1 MKTLKRILLICIP
14 VISSYQM
21 KAQQEAMYT
30 HYMYNTLS
38 VNPAY
43 AGTREALTATLLHR
57 SQWLD
62 FKGAPVTQTFTLH
75 TPLKSR
81 KIGLG
86 FSAVNDQIGPMK
98 TTALY
103 VDFAYILKLTQK
115 SHLSFGLKGGM
126 NMMQIR
132 LNTLAL
138 DNGADPVFQSNISSQ
153 MLPNFGFGMYYYRDR
168 FYAGISTPKLLENN
182 FKTNESSG
190 STQFSKEQRHY
201 FLIMGTQVKIKETLE
216 FKPTALVKVTP
227 GAPVEADVTAAFIFN
242 KRLLA
247 GAMFRTGDALGAQVG
262 FNISEQFYAGY
273 SFDWSYGN
281 KTFKYNT
288 GSHEIVLRY
297 DFIFKDKGRI
307 RSPRYF

>member
-1 MKTLKRILLICIP
+1 MKKIAFILAIAAGT
-14 VISSYQM
+14 YQLS
-21 KAQQEAMYT
+21 AQQDAMYT

-43 AGTREALTATLLHR
+43 AGSREALTATLLHR

-62 FKGAPVTQTFTLH
+62 FKGAPETQTFTMH

-86 FSAVNDQIGPMK
+86 VSTVNDQIGPMRS
-98 TTALY
+98 TSVY
-103 VDFAYILKLTQK
+103 VDFAYHLKLNEK

-126 NMMQIR
+126 NMVQMK

-138 DNGADPVFQSNISSQ
+138 DVASDPAFQNNISSQ
-153 MLPNFGFGMYYYRDR
+153 MLPNFGFGMYYYRER

-182 FKTNESSG
+182 YKTNETTGSAKFSSE
-190 STQFSKEQRHY
+190 KRHY
-201 FLIMGTQVKIKETLE
+201 FLIAGTQIKINENVE
-216 FKPTALVKVTP
+216 FKPTTLVKVTY
-227 GAPVEADVTAAFIFN
+227 GAPIEGDLSATFILN
-242 KRLLA
+242 KKLLL
-247 GAMFRTGDALGAQVG
+247 GAMYRTGDALGAMVG
-262 FNISEQFYAGY
+262 FNITEQFHAGY
-273 SFDWSYGN
+273 SFDWSFGN
-281 KTFKYNT
+281 QTFKYNT
-288 GSHEIVLRY
+288 GSHELMLRY